1 MSAEPTFT
9 YAQVELAVR
18 EASNTAY
25 EMGKME
31 AFEKVTAF
39 LDSVAQHPAKDLPVW
54 TIALRVKEMAND

>member
-1 MSAEPTFT
+1 VSDLFT
-9 YAQVELAVR
+9 YEQVELAVR

-25 EMGKME
+25 EMGKLE

-39 LDSVAQHPAKDLPVW
+39 LDSVAQHPARSLPVW